1 MSHAI
6 LGLLAETFIH
16 PGSGQNEGVVDL
28 PVAREA
34 TTHYPFI
41 AGSSLKGALL
51 DKDRVE
57 NAAEDSEANRKL
69 VFGEQ
74 NQAGQ
79 LLVGDARILLLP
91 TRSLSGVY
99 RWATCPLVLE
109 RVQRDFRRTGIA
121 GVPPSLP
128 KVEAGAYLG
137 AGTVGEKIFLE
148 ERELRCQGPLEGGW
162 IELLGKLIAHDDTRQ
177 RLTKQVVVM
186 DDEAFSWFARY
197 GLPVQA
203 RNVLDSETKES
214 KNLWYEETLPPD
226 TVMYSVMAQRRANDD
241 ALGKVLQLVARRPY
255 LQTGG
260 NETVGQGWFAVQPLR
275 STNDGK

>member
-16 PGSGQNEGVVDL
+16 PGSGQNEGVIDL

-34 TTHYPFI
+34 ATYYPFI

-51 DKDRVE
+51 DKDRSE
-57 NAAEDSEANRKL
+57 RDGDEAETKAIRKL
-69 VFGEQ
+69 VFGEP

-109 RVQRDFRRTGIA
+109 RVQRDFQRA
-121 GVPPSLP
+121 GMGDVPSALP
-128 KVEAGAYLG
+128 KVETGAYLG
-137 AGTVGEKIFLE
+137 AGTAGEKIFLE
-148 ERELRCQGPLEGGW
+148 ERELRCQGAVAGEW
-162 IELLGKLIAHDDTRQ
+162 IAVLGKLIAHTETRN
-177 RLTKQVVVM
+177 RLTHQLVVL
-186 DDEAFSWFARY
+186 DNEAFAWFARY

-203 RNVLDSETKES
+203 RNVLDSDTKES

-226 TVMYSVMAQRRANDD
+226 TVLYAVLAQRRTSDD
-241 ALGKVLQLVARRPY
+241 ALGHVLKLVKHCPY
-255 LQTGG
+255 LQSGG
-260 NETVGQGWFAVQPLR
+260 NETVGQGWFAVQPLQR
-275 STNDGK
+275 